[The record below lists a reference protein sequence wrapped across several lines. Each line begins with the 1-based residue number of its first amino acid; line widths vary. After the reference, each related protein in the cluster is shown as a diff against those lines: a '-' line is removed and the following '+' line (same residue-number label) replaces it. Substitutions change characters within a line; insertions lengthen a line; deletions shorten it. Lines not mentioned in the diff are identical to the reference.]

1 MTLWIIRRPS
11 LKQPYAADEG
21 YVVRA
26 PDEKTARSFV
36 GDEKDNNRYSCDVLS
51 PNGDPG
57 VIMKTENFE

>member
-1 MTLWIIRRPS
+1 MNLWIIRRPN
-11 LKQPYAADEG
+11 LAAPYNADEG

-36 GDEKDNNRYSCDVLS
+36 GDEKDNARYSCEVLS

-57 VIMKTENFE
+57 VILKTEHFK